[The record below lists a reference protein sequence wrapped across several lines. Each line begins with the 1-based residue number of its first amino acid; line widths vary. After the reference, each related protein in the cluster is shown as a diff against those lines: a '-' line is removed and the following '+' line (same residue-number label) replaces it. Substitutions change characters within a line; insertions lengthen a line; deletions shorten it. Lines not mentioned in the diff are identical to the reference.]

1 LSQAIGEVFAFGLG
15 VALSPTAVVAVVLML
30 VAPGGRV
37 RALVFVASWALSLGA
52 VATLT
57 LLLSDG
63 ADARRGGEPADWVL
77 VVQVG
82 LALLLLLV
90 AVWQWRRRGEHGVE
104 AEMPGWMQKVDG
116 LTTPRAAGMAVFL
129 AVAKPKN
136 LLLTFGAA
144 VAIAELGVSA
154 KAQAGGLAAFVFLAT
169 LAPGV
174 PLAISLA
181 GERGASILS
190 GMRTWMVRE
199 NVTIVAVLCLIF
211 AAKLLGDALSGL

>member
-1 LSQAIGEVFAFGLG
+1 
-15 VALSPTAVVAVVLML
+15 
-30 VAPGGRV
+30 
-37 RALVFVASWALSLGA
+37 LVFVACWALSLGV

-63 ADARRGGEPADWVL
+63 ADARGGGDPADWVL
-77 VVQVG
+77 AVQVG

-90 AVWQWRRRGEHGVE
+90 AAWQWRGRGERGVE
-104 AEMPGWMQKVDG
+104 SEMPGWMRKVDG
-116 LTTPRAAGMAVFL
+116 LTTPKAAGMAVFL

-136 LLLTFGAA
+136 LLLTIGAA

-154 KAQAGGLAAFVFLAT
+154 SAQLGGLAAFVLLGT

-181 GERGASILS
+181 GERGASTLS
-190 GMRTWMVRE
+190 QMRTWMVRE
-199 NVTIVAVLCLIF
+199 NATIVVVLCLIF
-211 AAKLLGDALSGL
+211 AAKLLGDALSGLGS